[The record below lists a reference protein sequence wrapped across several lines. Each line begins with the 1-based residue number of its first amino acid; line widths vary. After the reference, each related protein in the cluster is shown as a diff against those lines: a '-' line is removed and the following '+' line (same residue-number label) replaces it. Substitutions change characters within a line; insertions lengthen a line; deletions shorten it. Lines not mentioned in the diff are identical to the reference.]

1 MMLYS
6 VRADT
11 YFSVD
16 IEADGPIPGP
26 YSMISIG
33 VAVAGRLAETFTPAD
48 PEAAT
53 FYRELR
59 PISDDFVPEALAVS
73 GLDRDALV
81 RDGADP
87 AAAMAELTEWVPGQ
101 AGNSRP
107 VVTAYP
113 APYDWLFLYWYLI
126 RFTGGSVFGHSGVLD
141 MKTLY
146 AVKAGVPYG
155 LAHKRAMPR
164 HLLGGRRHTHHAL
177 DDAIEQAEMFAKLMA
192 WRP

>member
-6 VRADT
+6 VRSDT

-33 VAVAGRLAETFTPAD
+33 VAVAGHLAEAFTPAD
-48 PEAAT
+48 PHAAT

-59 PISDDFVPEALAVS
+59 PISDDFVPAALAVS
-73 GLDRDALV
+73 GLDRDALT
-81 RDGADP
+81 RDGTDP
-87 AAAMAELTEWVPGQ
+87 AAAMAELTEWVRGQ
-101 AGNSRP
+101 AGTSRP

-126 RFTGGSVFGHSGVLD
+126 RFTGSSVFGHSGVLD
-141 MKTLY
+141 MKTMY

-164 HLLGGRRHTHHAL
+164 HLLAGRRHTHHAL
-177 DDAIEQAEMFAKLMA
+177 DDAIEQAEMFANLMA
-192 WRP
+192 WRG

>member
-1 MMLYS
+1 
-6 VRADT
+6 VRGDT

-33 VAVAGRLAETFTPAD
+33 VAVAGHRERTFTPAD
-48 PEAAT
+48 PAAAT

-81 RDGADP
+81 RYGADP
-87 AAAMAELTEWVPGQ
+87 AVAMAELTAWVREQ
-101 AGNSRP
+101 AGGTRP

-113 APYDWLFLYWYLI
+113 AAYDWLFLYWYLI

-141 MKTLY
+141 MKTMY

-164 HLLGGRRHTHHAL
+164 HLLADRRHTHHAL

-192 WRP
+192 WQPGSPG